1 MSPAQQ
7 RGLALWASLLSAMVC
22 LLFLPVPRW
31 GAWLI
36 LLVTLALIIGIW
48 RIASRRTRR
57 NVASS
62 LDHLPAVAY
71 RQPVVL
77 VCGDLPF
84 VWPQASPV
92 RVVKQGCWIRVEK
105 TEELQQIAR
114 QVLSQRPEWGPQL
127 SVLLCVCPQRHVQSD
142 ALTSALLAL
151 RWQLSQLRQ
160 QTGYAVP
167 LALQGQVGSAM
178 SRDLLWQAAMPGEA
192 VKVWQPSCAP
202 CSVPAWVS
210 AGGAAALEQ
219 QVLMNS
225 LMGWFEQHVHAV
237 LTEENTDLPPLT
249 PAAVLWGLGPSLP
262 GSLASSA
269 WTTWLSRHSGLS
281 RVAGW
286 QPDESDTEDASAL
299 PEFILPQ
306 LPAGRGLTPRGRAWR
321 AALAIFTLAA
331 VAALLSSGWNNR
343 QLLQRVGVD
352 IARYERI
359 AMDDYRPK
367 ASAVRVLREDAALL
381 DSWAR
386 NGVPLRLSLGLY
398 RGEQIR
404 LPLLEAIRG
413 YVPPPPPRPVQRVAP
428 DVIRLD
434 SMSLFDTG
442 KWVLKPG
449 STKRLVNSLMDIK
462 ARPGWLIVVAGHTDS
477 VGEEK
482 ANQLLSLKRAES
494 VRDWMRD
501 TGDVPDSCFAVQ
513 GYGESRPIATNDTP
527 EGRALNRRV
536 EISLVPQVDACRLPD
551 QPLRHPRMMA
561 LHYTMESNSMA
572 IPVYLWLKDD
582 GGADIKGS
590 VDVQDR
596 EGSIEVVAQEHNLY
610 IPTDNNTGKLTGT
623 RIHTPFLF
631 TKEID
636 SSSPYLY
643 KAVTTGQ
650 TLKSAEFK
658 WYRINDAGQEVEYF
672 NTKLENVKVVKVNP
686 LMHDIKNPAYEKHNH
701 LEQIELRYEKITWT
715 YKDGNIIHSDS
726 WNERATA

>member
-1 MSPAQQ
+1 
-7 RGLALWASLLSAMVC
+7 
-22 LLFLPVPRW
+22 
-31 GAWLI
+31 
-36 LLVTLALIIGIW
+36 
-48 RIASRRTRR
+48 
-57 NVASS
+57 
-62 LDHLPAVAY
+62 
-71 RQPVVL
+71 
-77 VCGDLPF
+77 
-84 VWPQASPV
+84 
-92 RVVKQGCWIRVEK
+92 
-105 TEELQQIAR
+105 
-114 QVLSQRPEWGPQL
+114 
-127 SVLLCVCPQRHVQSD
+127 
-142 ALTSALLAL
+142 
-151 RWQLSQLRQ
+151 
-160 QTGYAVP
+160 
-167 LALQGQVGSAM
+167 
-178 SRDLLWQAAMPGEA
+178 
-192 VKVWQPSCAP
+192 
-202 CSVPAWVS
+202 
-210 AGGAAALEQ
+210 
-219 QVLMNS
+219 
-225 LMGWFEQHVHAV
+225 
-237 LTEENTDLPPLT
+237 
-249 PAAVLWGLGPSLP
+249 
-262 GSLASSA
+262 
-269 WTTWLSRHSGLS
+269 
-281 RVAGW
+281 
-286 QPDESDTEDASAL
+286 
-299 PEFILPQ
+299 
-306 LPAGRGLTPRGRAWR
+306 
-321 AALAIFTLAA
+321 
-331 VAALLSSGWNNR
+331 
-343 QLLQRVGVD
+343 
-352 IARYERI
+352 
-359 AMDDYRPK
+359 MDDYRPK

-413 YVPPPPPRPVQRVAP
+413 YVPPPPPPRPVQRVAP
-428 DVIRLD
+428 NVIRLD

-449 STKRLVNSLMDIK
+449 STKRLVSSLMDVK

-551 QPLRHPRMMA
+551 QPSASSRMMA

-658 WYRINDAGQEVEYF
+658 WYRIDDAGQEVEYF

-686 LMHDIKNPAYEKHNH
+686 LMHDIENPAYEKHNH